1 MSSYFRQESVP
12 GIKTGEHSSPIVTP
26 SLLAV
31 NVYARKKYKEKYRNR
46 EGNHGLMFNGTFQQ
60 ED

>member
-31 NVYARKKYKEKYRNR
+31 SVYARKNTKRNTETER
-46 EGNHGLMFNGTFQQ
+46 EIM
-60 ED
+60 D